1 LTQADE
7 TLLGLYRALADQGSA
22 YAPGAGAQSQSAGE
36 MRGRFDA
43 AMDDDFNTPDALA
56 VMQGAARDLNTAKAA
71 GRNEDAAALAAALRD
86 MGGVLGLLQQPPSEY
101 LKRGVGEAQL
111 SDSQVDT
118 LIEARRAAR
127 AVKNFAESDR
137 IRDVLASAGIALE
150 DKPDG
155 ATGWRRS

>member
-1 LTQADE
+1 
-7 TLLGLYRALADQGSA
+7 
-22 YAPGAGAQSQSAGE
+22 

-56 VMQGAARDLNTAKAA
+56 VMQGVARDLNTAKAA

-86 MGGVLGLLQQPPSEY
+86 MGGVLGLLQQSPGEY

-118 LIEARRAAR
+118 LIEARRVAR
-127 AVKNFAESDR
+127 ALKNFAESDR
-137 IRDVLASAGIALE
+137 IREVLACAGVLLT

-155 ATGWRRS
+155 ATGWRRA

>member
-1 LTQADE
+1 MHPVADMRPE
-7 TLLGLYRALADQGSA
+7 TA
-22 YAPGAGAQSQSAGE
+22 

-71 GRNEDAAALAAALRD
+71 GRHEDAAALAAALRD
-86 MGGVLGLLQQPPSEY
+86 MGGILGLLQQPPGEY
-101 LKRGVGEAQL
+101 LKRGVGEAGL
-111 SDSQVDT
+111 SDAQVDT

-127 AVKNFAESDR
+127 AMKNFAESDR
-137 IRDVLASAGIALE
+137 IRGVLAAGGMALE

-155 ATGWRRS
+155 ATGWRRA